1 MIFFFLHSRLNGYNL
16 SLYFS
21 QIVCGIIMMV
31 MGSVA
36 CIEEKGTVTN
46 LGLGVFA
53 GLATVI
59 ASGKSNF
66 LLIHEY
72 SYAS

>member
-1 MIFFFLHSRLNGYNL
+1 M
-16 SLYFS
+16 
-21 QIVCGIIMMV
+21 QVVCGIIMMV

-36 CIEEKGTVTN
+36 CIEEKGAVTN

-59 ASGKSNF
+59 ASGKM
-66 LLIHEY
+66 
-72 SYAS
+72 